1 MAKEDINKWKYLNE
15 EDVKLILLDQARQVE
30 TMLFQQEMYEPS
42 KLENS
47 AVYLDWQNKK
57 QILSNQMEK
66 INKTINELGLQPD
79 DLLKF
84 MEEKQ
89 KNL

>member
-47 AVYLDWQNKK
+47 AAYLDWQNKK
-57 QILSNQMEK
+57 QILSNQMER
-66 INKTINELGLQPD
+66 INKTINELGLKPD